1 MFNAFWSKVV
11 VNPTV
16 TPQTHFRDYDK
27 TYSFYLTNLNEFPS
41 YLATI
46 TGGFRCAL
54 SNLIAFSAIIGRA
67 GPLEA
72 LFVVIFGTIGYEL
85 NR

>member
-1 MFNAFWSKVV
+1 M
-11 VNPTV
+11 
-16 TPQTHFRDYDK
+16 
-27 TYSFYLTNLNEFPS
+27 
-41 YLATI
+41 ATL

-54 SNLIAFSAIIGRA
+54 ANVVAFSAIMGRA

-85 NR
+85 NRQIL